1 MIFDEDG
8 GPASANGIMQCLR
21 LLAEEAA
28 MLNLQRTLCALQDA
42 MDTVA
47 EESDRDDASPH
58 YARAANGLTLH

>member
-8 GPASANGIMQCLR
+8 GPASAHGIMQCLR

-28 MLNLQRTLCALQDA
+28 MLNLQRTLCAIQDA

-47 EESDRDDASPH
+47 DESDNDDAPTH
-58 YARAANGLTLH
+58 RAAMGAGLTLH